1 MIYMKRKIKVN
12 DFDVLSPFPF
22 GWLELFL
29 FYISSFFLFLILYK
43 IQLFILCKKNRFL
56 DFIYLSIIGL
66 CGSCCLI
73 IFNFGDKFFI
83 GELFIRS
90 GNKDIIRYSC
100 LFFALYLCISLTFG
114 KKK

>member
-1 MIYMKRKIKVN
+1 MN

-29 FYISSFFLFLILYK
+29 FYLSSFLLFYILYK
-43 IQLFILCKKNRFL
+43 LQIYLLNKESRFL
-56 DFIYLSIIGL
+56 NLMYLIFIYIL
-66 CGSCCLI
+66 GSSCLI
-73 IFNFGDKFFI
+73 IFKFGDKFFI

>member
-1 MIYMKRKIKVN
+1 VN

-29 FYISSFFLFLILYK
+29 FYISSFLLAFILYK
-43 IQLFILCKKNRFL
+43 AQLYILDKKNRIL

-66 CGSCCLI
+66 CGSICLI
-73 IFNFGDKFFI
+73 IFKFGDKYFL
-83 GELFIRS
+83 GELFIRT

-114 KKK
+114 KRK